1 MSDITD
7 RSVTTIMTVLISVVL
22 VCSALIPISMDQIKA
37 MMEKFTESAYG
48 QDIAN
53 MVGQLE
59 TILFIVLIVVV
70 IGLVIGV
77 VKGYT
82 RGDNEQ
88 D

>member
-7 RSVTTIMTVLISVVL
+7 RSVTTIMTILISVVL
-22 VCSALIPISMDQIKA
+22 VCSALIPIAMDQIKA
-37 MMEKFTESAYG
+37 IVAKFNATDYG

-53 MVGQLE
+53 MVGQIE
-59 TILFIVLIVVV
+59 SIIFIVLIVVV

-77 VKGYT
+77 VKSYSN
-82 RGDNEQ
+82 GDNGR

>member
-37 MMEKFTESAYG
+37 MMAKFTTEVYG
-48 QDIAN
+48 KQIAD
-53 MVGQLE
+53 MVGQLQ

-82 RGDNEQ
+82 RGDDGQ